1 MGKTM
6 SKEKKEEI
14 VEENVEEVVIEK
26 KEIRKSRK
34 IQKRIFTF
42 DVYFQLLMRKNKAV
56 SAHHKAP
63 IKQFMVAKGVL
74 EATEEEFDR
83 LFKLY

>member
-1 MGKTM
+1 MDNDNLE
-6 SKEKKEEI
+6 EK
-14 VEENVEEVVIEK
+14 VEEK

-34 IQKRIFTF
+34 IQKRVFTF
-42 DVYFQLLMRKNKAV
+42 DVYFQLLMKKNKAV

-63 IKQFMVAKGVL
+63 IKQFMESHGIK

-83 LFKLY
+83 IFKMY

>member
-1 MGKTM
+1 M
-6 SKEKKEEI
+6 SKDKSNEREEYQ
-14 VEENVEEVVIEK
+14 EEK

-63 IKQFMVAKGVL
+63 IKQFMKTKGVL
-74 EATEEEFDR
+74 EATEDEFDR
-83 LFKLY
+83 IFKMY